1 MKHPHPLNFKD
12 IICFMSIE
20 RFDNKV
26 NVANLSVYKL
36 IICLVIICNISHV
49 LGTLG
54 AYEDFSRYPDIFKIV
69 ILFPLQNQILLSV
82 LFNNPPPRSI
92 QILDTRFYITFK
104 DTSTSLLQ
112 PRRIPITI
120 PCYFQFLLVIFFQ

>member
-82 LFNNPPPRSI
+82 LFNNPPPPGLYKSWI
-92 QILDTRFYITFK
+92 PVF
-104 DTSTSLLQ
+104 TSHLRTQAQVCYSPVEFLLL
-112 PRRIPITI
+112 
-120 PCYFQFLLVIFFQ
+120 FLVIFNSYL